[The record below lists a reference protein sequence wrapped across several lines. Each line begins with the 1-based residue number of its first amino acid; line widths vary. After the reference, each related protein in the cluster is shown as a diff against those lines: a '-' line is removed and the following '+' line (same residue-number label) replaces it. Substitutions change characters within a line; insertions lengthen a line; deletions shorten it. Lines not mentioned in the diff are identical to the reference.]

1 METHTKEEGHVP
13 MEAEIGVR
21 QLQAKELWK
30 PLAAQRRAWNT
41 PPPRSF
47 QEDPTLRTS

>member
-21 QLQAKELWK
+21 QLQAKELRK
-30 PLAAQRRAWNT
+30 PPAAQRRAWTT
-41 PPPRSF
+41 PSPHRF
-47 QEDPTLRTS
+47 QEDPMLPTS